1 MQYCCRVSSCSV
13 QPAGDGAVS
22 RLLASLAVEPL
33 LDPTWGSAQQHLE
46 QAETRQKAARVCHR
60 APSELTPN

>member
-1 MQYCCRVSSCSV
+1 V

-33 LDPTWGSAQQHLE
+33 LDPTWGSTQQHLE